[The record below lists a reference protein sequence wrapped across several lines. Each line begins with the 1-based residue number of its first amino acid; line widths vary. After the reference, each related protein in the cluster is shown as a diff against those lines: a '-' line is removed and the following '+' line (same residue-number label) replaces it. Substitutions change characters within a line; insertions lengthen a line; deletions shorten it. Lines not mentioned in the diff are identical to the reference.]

1 MFVLQTIP
9 WPLAACML
17 PYRNEIIGNPALI
30 LPAKRAKRRT
40 AGKAAPARAEALN
53 HGRLDGLL
61 GYHLRK
67 AQQAMF
73 QSFSAALDGEN
84 ISPGQLGVL
93 LMVAANPG
101 VNQTRVGAAMGIDRS
116 TLVAVLDRLEA
127 RDLIE
132 RAPSPTDRRSHALML
147 TAEGSR
153 YLEELMSRVEAHER
167 DLAGDLSDRERRTL
181 IELLRRLKGV

>member
-1 MFVLQTIP
+1 M
-9 WPLAACML
+9 
-17 PYRNEIIGNPALI
+17 ALN
-30 LPAKRAKRRT
+30 LPAKRAKRR
-40 AGKAAPARAEALN
+40 AGKAAQAPGRPPAEALS

-73 QSFSAALDGEN
+73 KSFSAALDGED

-127 RDLIE
+127 RSMIE

-153 YLEELMSRVEAHER
+153 YVEELMSRVEAHEN
-167 DLAGDLSDRERRTL
+167 DLAGDLSGPERRTL
-181 IELLRRLKGV
+181 IGLLRRLKGV

>member
-1 MFVLQTIP
+1 MN
-9 WPLAACML
+9 L
-17 PYRNEIIGNPALI
+17 PS
-30 LPAKRAKRRT
+30 KRASRRT
-40 AGKAAPARAEALN
+40 PGKTAPAGAESLEY
-53 HGRLDGLL
+53 GRLDGLL

-67 AQQAMF
+67 GQQAMF
-73 QSFSAALDGEN
+73 QSFAAALDGEN

-147 TAEGSR
+147 TAEGTR
-153 YLEELMSRVEAHER
+153 YLDELMPRVEAHER
-167 DLAGDLSDRERRTL
+167 ELAGDLSDRERRSL
-181 IELLRRLKGV
+181 IELLGRLKGIS

>member
-1 MFVLQTIP
+1 
-9 WPLAACML
+9 ML
-17 PYRNEIIGNPALI
+17 SNRNEIVGNPALNI
-30 LPAKRAKRRT
+30 PSKPANRRT
-40 AGKAAPARAEALN
+40 AGKAAAADGGALS
-53 HGRLDGLL
+53 HGRLEGLL

-73 QSFSAALDGEN
+73 RSFSAALDGED

-93 LMVAANPG
+93 LMVAANQG

-127 RDLIE
+127 RSLVE

-147 TAEGSR
+147 TAAGR
-153 YLEELMSRVEAHER
+153 AYIEELMPRVEAHER
-167 DLAGDLSDRERRTL
+167 ALADDLSEPERRTL
-181 IELLRRLKGV
+181 IALLRRLTEV

>member
-1 MFVLQTIP
+1 MGVQIL
-9 WPLAACML
+9 
-17 PYRNEIIGNPALI
+17 N
-30 LPAKRAKRRT
+30 LPAKRANRKK
-40 AGKAAPARAEALN
+40 AGKAAPARAEALG

-73 QSFSAALDGEN
+73 KSFAAALDGEE

-93 LMVAANPG
+93 LMVAANAG

-116 TLVAVLDRLEA
+116 TLVAVLDRLET

-147 TAEGSR
+147 TARGSR
-153 YLEELMSRVEAHER
+153 YLDELLPRVEAHER
-167 DLAGDLSDRERRTL
+167 DLAGDLSDRERETL
-181 IELLRRLKGV
+181 IGLLRRLKGV

>member
-1 MFVLQTIP
+1 M
-9 WPLAACML
+9 
-17 PYRNEIIGNPALI
+17 ALN
-30 LPAKRAKRRT
+30 LPAKRAKRR
-40 AGKAAPARAEALN
+40 AGKAAQAPGRPAAKALS

-73 QSFSAALDGEN
+73 KSFSAALDGED

-127 RDLIE
+127 RSMIE

-153 YLEELMSRVEAHER
+153 YVEELMSRVEAHEN
-167 DLAGDLSDRERRTL
+167 DLAGDLSGPERRTL
-181 IELLRRLKGV
+181 IGLLRRLKGV